1 MSKVTNPLI
10 QEQVTEARQ
19 NIGITTV
26 IAVAVSQ
33 ILHFDVLRG
42 PVHELGKIRQIFVEN
57 PDICLY
63 DENQLISLLDL
74 SSAQL
79 QKTVLDMV
87 SITDVG

>member
-1 MSKVTNPLI
+1 MSKVINPLI

-33 ILHFDVLRG
+33 YLHFDVLRG
-42 PVHELGKIRQIFVEN
+42 PVYELEKIRQIFVEN
-57 PDICLY
+57 QDICLC

-74 SSAQL
+74 SLAHL

-87 SITDVG
+87 YITDVR